1 MKDRYIWIAF
11 FIVILSMFGNYLYFQ
26 SKQLEHP
33 IFLEHYYETYAQEG
47 YYLRFYY
54 LSNKSEPVEVS
65 HVLIDGVTVYPSN
78 NHGLQIWANQNYI
91 PNYEQEFSHHY
102 LQSVTF
108 SLPEQDLAQKF
119 ATNDVWL
126 FNEMQVTFTN
136 GQTID
141 AKIGEVKV
149 YRNRTDTDSLVS
161 RFNSRSKNDNDAYY
175 IMFSKPLNIESIN
188 IPFGEIAS
196 NDVLLR
202 VKLDSKTKNHKS
214 DENVNSYLPS
224 WYDEKFDIEMSDSE
238 FIYVL
243 NSNLYPLHLDTSDML
258 KLYIRFNPDHKN
270 YYDFN
275 VTIHGTTIEGEQFEY
290 RILTEDRAYLTQQ
303 DVNEILAEYQG
314 GSTNEK

>member
-78 NHGLQIWANQNYI
+78 NHGHQMWSNQNYS
-91 PNYEQEFSHHY
+91 PNYEQEFTHHY
-102 LQSVTF
+102 LQRVTF
-108 SLPEQDLAQKF
+108 SLPEQESAQKF
-119 ATNDVWL
+119 STNDVWT

-141 AKIGEVKV
+141 TNIGEVKV
-149 YRNRTDTDSLVS
+149 YHERTDTSSIVS
-161 RFNSRSKNDNDAYY
+161 RFNSRIKNDNDGYY
-175 IMFSKPLNIESIN
+175 TMFTKPLNIESIT
-188 IPFGEIAS
+188 IPFGEKVS
-196 NDVLLR
+196 RDVLLR
-202 VKLDSKTKNHKS
+202 VKL
-214 DENVNSYLPS
+214 NSNNTIKLDDTNAPSNLPL
-224 WYDEKFDIEMSDSE
+224 WYHEKFDIEVSDNE
-238 FIYVL
+238 VVYIL
-243 NSNLYPLHLDTSDML
+243 GENLYPFHIDTSDWF
-258 KLYIRFNPDHKN
+258 KLYIRYNPNNKN
-270 YYDFN
+270 YYDFDVKIN
-275 VTIHGTTIEGEQFEY
+275 GTTDEGKSFEY

-314 GSTNEK
+314 GSSNEK